1 MSKDE
6 ELLFVRTT
14 SGLVRVISPY
24 TVIFLA
30 LAPSLSAY
38 FLATSPQLIVS
49 YPGVDLPLLFFLAG
63 LILIIEGV
71 GEFFLM
77 VTMPR
82 SGGDYVV
89 LGRSLGPFFGVMEG
103 WRATLQNPIS
113 LGFGNYT
120 AAYTIPGFISL
131 LGVVMKD
138 SGMVALGSSLSTNQM
153 FIVGMAILL
162 AVIGALFDLLGPR
175 IMSRWM
181 SFWGI
186 VTLIGLV
193 LMWVLALQNPAATLR
208 DRWDAV
214 WAPGAYDE
222 VVTVA
227 QANGWRPAVFSWD
240 SMFKAL
246 FIPVSMLWPYNAIP
260 VAGEVSEPKK
270 SFLIGAVGS
279 AAVMCVV
286 TTLTAWSYIYSYG
299 DFASQY
305 SYVILKG
312 FGGQLTKSPRLS
324 ISYPTFAA
332 LLAPQSPVLVGYLG
346 GLVVWSNFGRMPS
359 SFFWTTRNAFA
370 MAMDRFAPEWFTRI
384 SRWHSP
390 KYGVLFCFLLGCAA
404 IVLCSY
410 SPWLAVVSLLAIY
423 FFIRFEWTL
432 CEIVLPYLR
441 RHIWERGLP
450 LTIGALPVL
459 TLVGIVNAIL
469 FGFFMLNAIVGAKI
483 ETIYAFL
490 LTYGTAI
497 VLFLIYAHWNTK
509 KGLPI
514 DKTFYELP
522 PE

>member
-1 MSKDE
+1 MSKE

-14 SGLVRVISPY
+14 SGLVRAISPY
-24 TVIFLA
+24 TVIFIA
-30 LAPSLSAY
+30 LAPSLSSY
-38 FLATSPQLIVS
+38 FLTTSPQLIIS
-49 YPGVDLPLLFFLAG
+49 YPGVDLPFLFLLAG
-63 LILIIEGV
+63 LILLIEGI
-71 GEFFLM
+71 GEFLLM

-89 LGRSLGPFFGVMEG
+89 LGRSLGPFFGVLEG

-113 LGFGNYT
+113 LGFGNYM
-120 AAYTIPGFISL
+120 AAYTIPGFITL

-138 SGMVALGSSLSTNQM
+138 SGLIALGSSLSVNQV
-153 FIVGMAILL
+153 FIVCMAIIL
-162 AVIGALFDLLGPR
+162 AVIGALIDLLGPR

-181 SFWGI
+181 AFWGI
-186 VTLIGLV
+186 VTLAGLV
-193 LMWVLALQNPAATLR
+193 VMWVLALQNPAAALK
-208 DRWDAV
+208 DRWDAL
-214 WAPGAYDE
+214 WGTGAYDE
-222 VVTVA
+222 VVAVA
-227 QANGWRPAVFSWD
+227 QANGWRPTTFSWD

-279 AAVMCVV
+279 AVVMLVV

-299 DFASQY
+299 EFASQY

-312 FGGQLTKSPRLS
+312 FGSQLTKNPRLS

-332 LLAPQSPVLVGYLG
+332 LLAPQSPILVGFLG

-370 MAMDRFAPEWFTRI
+370 MAMDRFAPEWFTKI

-404 IVLCSY
+404 IIICSY
-410 SPWLAVVSLLAIY
+410 NPWLAVVSLLAIY

-450 LTIGALPVL
+450 LTIGGLPII
-459 TLVGIVNAIL
+459 TLVGFIKALV
-469 FGFFMLNAIVGAKI
+469 FGFFLLNALVGVKI
-483 ETIYAFL
+483 ETIYAFI

-509 KGLPI
+509 KGIPVEKI
-514 DKTFYELP
+514 FYELP